1 MRVSPAE
8 PRQLPKPPLW
18 KVKGQMTAL
27 RIIIADDHPLF
38 RDALRLT
45 VAQMLPRAEVV
56 EAESFDRL
64 RARLDEGPETDLVLL
79 DLNMPGTKGFSGLL
93 YLRAQFPAVPV
104 AIISANEEPR
114 VVRAA
119 LDLGAFGYIPKSAVA
134 AEIRAA
140 LAELLAGKPW
150 LPASLVPDRS
160 AAGAEGEF
168 RARLTH
174 LTPQQVRV
182 LTMLSEGLPNKQI
195 AHGLGVS
202 EATAKAHVSA
212 ILQKL
217 KVDNRTQAVILA
229 KRLIMDADAPP
240 ASPRPADL
248 TGRQ

>member
-1 MRVSPAE
+1 
-8 PRQLPKPPLW
+8 
-18 KVKGQMTAL
+18 MTAF

-45 VAQMLPRAEVV
+45 VARMLPRAEAV
-56 EAESFDRL
+56 EAESFERL
-64 RARLDEGPETDLVLL
+64 RARLEEVAETDLVLL

-119 LDLGAFGYIPKSAVA
+119 LDLGAIGYIPKSAGA
-134 AEIRAA
+134 SEIRAA
-140 LAELLAGKPW
+140 LTALLAGKSW
-150 LPASLVPDRS
+150 LPASLGLDRS
-160 AAGAEGEF
+160 SAGSEGEF

-182 LTMLSEGLPNKQI
+182 LMMLSEGLPNKQI

-229 KRLIMDADAPP
+229 KRLVMDTDAAP
-240 ASPRPADL
+240 APLRPADL
-248 TGRQ
+248 IDRQ